1 MLKMD
6 VTSRRAVSVGAQLQ
20 RREAIIAGVGELS
33 LIESVEGL
41 KATSMGS
48 FLGDSQSH
56 FSEWSY
62 QRAAASC
69 VIKKQPLQ
77 LQALEVTPAGYHPSH
92 LNGRLPRLHLL
103 MSTSL
108 CRNHRHQPCLI
119 LIFQACHRCI
129 WVANFIKFICKRSG
143 TREFGTVV

>member
-6 VTSRRAVSVGAQLQ
+6 VTSRTAVSVGAQLQ
-20 RREAIIAGVGELS
+20 RREAIIAGVSELS
-33 LIESVEGL
+33 LIEAVEGL

-48 FLGDSQSH
+48 FQGWFWKPHFRMELSKSCCLLCNQETATTAPGSSSH
-56 FSEWSY
+56 
-62 QRAAASC
+62 
-69 VIKKQPLQ
+69 
-77 LQALEVTPAGYHPSH
+77 TGYHPSH
-92 LNGRLPRLHLL
+92 LNGRLPHLHLL

-119 LIFQACHRCI
+119 LIFRACHRCI
-129 WVANFIKFICKRSG
+129 WVANFIKFICKCSG